1 MLSNEDREALL
12 HAVSRAVTE
21 LQNATDAVDEAAAAR
36 LGVNRTDLRCMGIL
50 FTRTP
55 ITAGELAAA
64 SGLTP
69 GAFTIALDRLERAGY
84 ARRVRDAADR
94 RRVLVELTPKA
105 HRAIQEI
112 WDPIGQEGQAEL
124 ATYTT
129 NELRL
134 LHDFLQRGVDLQ
146 LRHAA
151 RIRKPLATSR
161 QPAQASPPRPTS
173 R

>member
-1 MLSNEDREALL
+1 MLSNEDRAALM
-12 HAVSRAVTE
+12 HAVGQAVVE

-36 LGVNRTDLRCMGIL
+36 LGVNRTDLRCLGIL
-50 FTRTP
+50 FARAP
-55 ITAGELAAA
+55 ITAGELATA

-84 ARRVRDAADR
+84 ARRVRDAVDR

-112 WDPIGQEGQAEL
+112 WDPIGQEAQAEL

-129 NELRL
+129 KQLHLLR
-134 LHDFLQRGVDLQ
+134 DFLQRGIDLQ
-146 LRHAA
+146 LRHAT
-151 RIRKPLATSR
+151 RIGQPLATPG
-161 QPAQASPPRPTS
+161 QPAQTQRPQPTG